1 MKRKFVTNLLLLL
14 FLNVLIKPFW
24 FFGIDRTVQN
34 MVGTESYGLYFSL
47 LNFSVILNIF
57 LDLGITNFNNRNIAQ
72 HSQLLKKYLKN
83 IVALKFL
90 LAFGYA
96 IISLILALIIG
107 YNKIQ
112 LHLLYFLISN
122 QFLVSFT
129 LYLRSNI
136 SGLHLFRTDSFL
148 SILDRSLM
156 ILICSG
162 LIFINRFG
170 ENFTI
175 EWFVYAQTA
184 AYLISTLITLLV
196 LIKYSGVFKLKF
208 DLRFLGVFLRQSYPY
223 AILILLMSFY
233 NRIDSVLIERLLPT
247 TGKEQAGIYAQ
258 AFRLLDAFSMFG
270 VLFAGLLLPMFAR
283 MIKQMQDISQM
294 LQFSY
299 LLIIVP
305 AILIGVAANV
315 YDLEIMQLLY
325 TEHATASAPIFGLL
339 MIGFIGVSTTYII
352 GTLLTANGSI
362 KQLNMMAASGM
373 VINIILNLIFIPRFA
388 ALGAAWVSL
397 VTQLFTALA
406 QLIIAIRIFNLRV
419 NYLLILKLT
428 GFLLFSILA
437 AQISHLLDNWLVGLG
452 LFITTGLA
460 YAISVGLIN
469 LKALF
474 QIIKNE

>member
-112 LHLLYFLISN
+112 LHLLYFLIFN

-136 SGLHLFRTDSFL
+136 SGLHLFRTDSLL

-162 LIFINRFG
+162 LIFINRFSD
-170 ENFTI
+170 NFII

-184 AYLISTLITLLV
+184 AYIISTLITLLV
-196 LIKYSGVFKLKF
+196 LIKYSGVFRLKF
-208 DLRFLGVFLRQSYPY
+208 DLRFLCVFLRQSYPY

-283 MIKQMQDISQM
+283 MIKQKQDVSQM

-325 TEHATASAPIFGLL
+325 KEHATDSAPIFGLL
-339 MIGFIGVSTTYII
+339 MIGFIGVSTTYIF

-373 VINIILNLIFIPRFA
+373 VINIILNLILIPRFA

-397 VTQLFTALA
+397 FTQLFTALA

-419 NYLLILKLT
+419 NHLLILKLT

-437 AQISHLLDNWLVGLG
+437 AEIFHLLDNWVIGLG
-452 LFITTGLA
+452 FFIGTGLA

>member
-24 FFGIDRTVQN
+24 IFGIDRTVQN
-34 MVGTESYGLYFSL
+34 MVGAENYGLYFSL

-90 LAFGYA
+90 LAFGYT
-96 IISLILALIIG
+96 IISLLLALIIG

-112 LHLLYFLISN
+112 MHLLLFLIFN

-136 SGLHLFRTDSFL
+136 SGLHLFRTDSLL
-148 SILDRSLM
+148 SVLDRSLM

-162 LIFINRFG
+162 LIFINRFS
-170 ENFTI
+170 NDFTI

-184 AYLISTLITLLV
+184 AYLISSLITLFV
-196 LIKYSGVFKLKF
+196 LIKYSGIFKLKF

-233 NRIDSVLIERLLPT
+233 NRIDSVLIERLLPIS
-247 TGKEQAGIYAQ
+247 GKEQAGIYAQ

-283 MIKQMQDISQM
+283 MIKQKQDISQM
-294 LQFSY
+294 VQFSF

-305 AILIGVAANV
+305 AIMIGVAANV

-325 TEHATASAPIFGLL
+325 NEHASASAPIF
-339 MIGFIGVSTTYII
+339 
-352 GTLLTANGSI
+352 
-362 KQLNMMAASGM
+362 
-373 VINIILNLIFIPRFA
+373 
-388 ALGAAWVSL
+388 
-397 VTQLFTALA
+397 
-406 QLIIAIRIFNLRV
+406 
-419 NYLLILKLT
+419 
-428 GFLLFSILA
+428 
-437 AQISHLLDNWLVGLG
+437 
-452 LFITTGLA
+452 
-460 YAISVGLIN
+460 
-469 LKALF
+469 
-474 QIIKNE
+474 